1 MSEVIIFSP
10 AFLFLLDKSNEC
22 ESKLN
27 EMYLIV
33 DLFQLLH
40 TKWKLLNKKKNGY
53 IPTVPKAKKPK
64 TKVPEEWGTG

>member
-1 MSEVIIFSP
+1 MSEVIISSP

-40 TKWKLLNKKKNGY
+40 TKWKLINKKKWIHPHSSKSQEAQN
-53 IPTVPKAKKPK
+53 
-64 TKVPEEWGTG
+64 